1 VLILFLIIKERL
13 FVTIIKTKLPMSNV
27 PEHLVLLFI
36 ENPLLDMTIDDNDSV
51 LHTKYNLQ
59 HGQASLATP
68 EQLPI
73 FDEVYHMEGRK
84 STPGGSS
91 LNSARAANHILRKEN
106 AGNVA
111 FIGCIGND
119 DAGNTLVEALK
130 EVQMIGE
137 FARTEET
144 GTG

>member
-1 VLILFLIIKERL
+1 
-13 FVTIIKTKLPMSNV
+13 
-27 PEHLVLLFI
+27 
-36 ENPLLDMTIDDNDSV
+36 
-51 LHTKYNLQ
+51 
-59 HGQASLATP
+59 
-68 EQLPI
+68 
-73 FDEVYHMEGRK
+73 MEGRK

-91 LNSARAANHILRKEN
+91 LNSARAANFILRKEN

-130 EVQMIGE
+130 EVHMFGE

-144 GTG
+144 GTGQCAVLVNGKERTLCANIGASAKYPTQHLIDNMVSLQMIST